1 MLTRCEVGSCQSV
14 HIYFEQIRYLHSH
27 CALAIDRELVVLW
40 ATTAR
45 WVFSALLPCC
55 WHWWIRLQREANAER
70 ITQVSYHATSYGSR
84 DIYRYLFADIVGHFL
99 SPTTANIEFC
109 GNGPMVTNPGTV
121 RVSWSGD
128 MFNVHRAYLEV
139 RRVANIRGQLTGCL
153 VTVEVASRH
162 VSRSSLYPL
171 PSVDYNSLYIAKV
184 LWLDS
189 SNNAHYRNNSECYFI
204 PQRRECSHTPE
215 SM

>member
-1 MLTRCEVGSCQSV
+1 M
-14 HIYFEQIRYLHSH
+14 
-27 CALAIDRELVVLW
+27 
-40 ATTAR
+40 
-45 WVFSALLPCC
+45 
-55 WHWWIRLQREANAER
+55 
-70 ITQVSYHATSYGSR
+70 SYHATSYGSR
-84 DIYRYLFADIVGHFL
+84 DIYRYLFADIVEHFL
-99 SPTTANIEFC
+99 SPTTASIEFC
-109 GNGPMVTNPGTV
+109 GNVPMVTDSGTF
-121 RVSWSGD
+121 SWSGGYP
-128 MFNVHRAYLEV
+128 VYRAYLEV